1 MSRPWNITQQPL
13 RPNYQYTQ
21 QIIFRELCWV
31 KNNLKRLHILY
42 YSIYKNFLKSQNY
55 RYEELIHDYQ
65 GRKYGWERSGV
76 VVMATWGILVVMK
89 VLCILTVSI
98 LIYWL
103 WYYTVEFCWCYYEG
117 KPGKGYIL
125 IESLHIIVLA
135 RKFIWVFPQHIMG
148 NPILVTTVCKFMITS
163 KSLIKETH
171 RGNKVLLYSVTSF
184 IFKEIPRMPTV
195 V

>member
-1 MSRPWNITQQPL
+1 MSRPWNITQQLL

-76 VVMATWGILVVMK
+76 VVTATWGILVVMK

-103 WYYTVEFCWCYYEG
+103 WYYTVEFCWLLWGKTRQRVYINRISPYYCFSQKVHLSFPITRYG
-117 KPGKGYIL
+117 KPNTCYNC
-125 IESLHIIVLA
+125 
-135 RKFIWVFPQHIMG
+135 M
-148 NPILVTTVCKFMITS
+148 
-163 KSLIKETH
+163 
-171 RGNKVLLYSVTSF
+171 
-184 IFKEIPRMPTV
+184 
-195 V
+195 